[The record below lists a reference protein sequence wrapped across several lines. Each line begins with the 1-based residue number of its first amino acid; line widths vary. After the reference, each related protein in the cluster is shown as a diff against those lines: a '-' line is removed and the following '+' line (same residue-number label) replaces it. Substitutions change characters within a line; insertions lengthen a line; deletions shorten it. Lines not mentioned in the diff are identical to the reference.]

1 MEHTQEDEEV
11 KAGGKLTG
19 RQEAMDS
26 CCLCREVGGHGGV
39 IATLFTF
46 YTRCQPWGAWRRHL
60 VPTFSL
66 HPPTG
71 DSLSGLPF
79 TT

>member
-26 CCLCREVGGHGGV
+26 CCLCREVGGHRGESH
-39 IATLFTF
+39 
-46 YTRCQPWGAWRRHL
+46 CH
-60 VPTFSL
+60 SL
-66 HPPTG
+66 YLLHKMSALG
-71 DSLSGLPF
+71 CLA
-79 TT
+79 